1 MKYKLILEGP
11 DGAGKSTLAKSIGK
25 TWHHGYYEDAKEM
38 FCEVAKS
45 ILSECQVIDRCHYSE
60 IVYSGIHRNEKQ
72 RLGSKVRM
80 LDRLILSKKYIVV
93 KCLPDYEICYKAWSS
108 GREEMVKDEVKFKKI
123 YQSYSN
129 LEINTPHVVYDWTK
143 DSIKTLEVKISNLNL
158 YDNKGPGIGN
168 FKPGNILLVG
178 DKTNDK
184 DFGGIDIPFV
194 SWSGCSPWLSDQL
207 DKSSI
212 SESELYFVNCIT
224 TSNELT
230 SANFID
236 ILKPRLVIALGEH
249 AAKWCELNKVQHER
263 ISHPQYWKRFNS
275 KKIYPLIDILKKAIA

>member
-123 YQSYSN
+123 YQ
-129 LEINTPHVVYDWTK
+129 
-143 DSIKTLEVKISNLNL
+143 
-158 YDNKGPGIGN
+158 
-168 FKPGNILLVG
+168 
-178 DKTNDK
+178 
-184 DFGGIDIPFV
+184 
-194 SWSGCSPWLSDQL
+194 L
-207 DKSSI
+207 DKPKGVRGRSSNNNLI
-212 SESELYFVNCIT
+212 RKL
-224 TSNELT
+224 
-230 SANFID
+230 
-236 ILKPRLVIALGEH
+236 
-249 AAKWCELNKVQHER
+249 LNWEPKVKLEEG
-263 ISHPQYWKRFNS
+263 
-275 KKIYPLIDILKKAIA
+275 LKKTIPYFEDSLKKGFKIETWSPI